1 MFLQQLINGLSLGS
15 IYALIALGYT
25 MVYGIVKLINF
36 AHGDVMMMGAY
47 AGYFVLILMGVT
59 VPGMICAFLV
69 PLLGLIFSIVGL
81 SKSKKINDGKELSIV
96 GIILSSLFLLI
107 RIITIGLFLALAVFT
122 VANEDKISGA
132 IEDAGSKI
140 PGIIERFDN
149 YENFEDNEF
158 FD

>member
-1 MFLQQLINGLSLGS
+1 MAKYCANCGTEIKEGDNKCSKCGRTVGAPQKETNGM
-15 IYALIALGYT
+15 AIA
-25 MVYGIVKLINF
+25 
-36 AHGDVMMMGAY
+36 
-47 AGYFVLILMGVT
+47 
-59 VPGMICAFLV
+59 GMICAFLI

-149 YENFEDNEF
+149 YENFEDNES

>member
-1 MFLQQLINGLSLGS
+1 MAKYCANCGTEIKEGDNKCSKCGRTVGVPQKETNGM
-15 IYALIALGYT
+15 AIA
-25 MVYGIVKLINF
+25 
-36 AHGDVMMMGAY
+36 
-47 AGYFVLILMGVT
+47 
-59 VPGMICAFLV
+59 GMICAFLI
-69 PLLGLIFSIVGL
+69 PLLIFSIVGL

-96 GIILSSLFLLI
+96 GIVLSSLFLLI
-107 RIITIGLFLALAVFT
+107 RIITIGLFLAFAAFA

-149 YENFEDNEF
+149 YENFEDNEN